1 MAPAKC
7 YICDK
12 KENVHFMFPSDPS
25 KVRRWCILLKCKT
38 PDITGRSGPRLCSNH
53 FSPSDII
60 VTAKSTKLRSS
71 ALPKIEKS
79 QTSESFISKDI
90 LLVSRD
96 GVQFP
101 SNSSNLA
108 RRSPLIRN
116 LLGDCP
122 LEVAT
127 ILIDIESTI
136 LDTVLELLHESCPT
150 FPSRLYDSVKE
161 ALDIFQIADF
171 VIVEEVKS
179 MPRKLCKQ
187 RKRRTP
193 ALGLGLEGGANNID
207 KVQAE
212 VEYKEGNASLAQ
224 NDNIDCPYTDCQK
237 KLKGKS
243 SFLNHLC
250 LIHHRNELESKIMK
264 MEGGKFKCPQEN
276 CNLDS
281 MNKRFVIS
289 HYGIRHN
296 VINQFLAKSFPNH
309 TYA

>member
-38 PDITGRSGPRLCSNH
+38 PGTTGKTGPRLCSNH
-53 FSPSDII
+53 FLPSDII
-60 VTAKSTKLRSS
+60 VTDNSTKLRSS
-71 ALPKIEKS
+71 ALPKREKS
-79 QTSESFISKDI
+79 QTSYISNDL

-122 LEVAT
+122 LEVTT
-127 ILIDIESTI
+127 ILVDIESTI
-136 LDTVLELLHESCPT
+136 LDTVLELLNESCPT
-150 FPSRLYDSVKE
+150 FPSRLFDSVQE
-161 ALDIFQIADF
+161 ALEIFQIADF
-171 VIVEEVKS
+171 VLVEEVKS
-179 MPRKLCKQ
+179 EPRKLCKQ
-187 RKRRTP
+187 RKRRTR
-193 ALGLGLEGGANNID
+193 GLEDGANNID
-207 KVQAE
+207 KIQDEDE
-212 VEYKEGNASLAQ
+212 VGYKEGNSSMAQ
-224 NDNIDCPYTDCQK
+224 AMNENIDCPYKDCQK

-243 SFLNHLC
+243 SFMKHLC
-250 LIHHRNELESKIMK
+250 LIHHRNELESKIIK
-264 MEGGKFKCPQEN
+264 MEGGKFKCPQEK

-296 VINQFLAKSFPNH
+296 VISQFLAKSFPNH